1 MQFVKL
7 STDEEWLHDEAKSGI
22 WDSKTV
28 DEDNRLWTK

>member
-7 STDEEWLHDEAKSGI
+7 STDEERLHDETNSGI
-22 WDSKTV
+22 WDGKTV